1 MKLSYLLK
9 TDWRL
14 QELVVAQSQNL
25 KDGEAL
31 FTYQLMGAIC
41 FKVVRNRKKFR
52 RLYRP
57 FNPVFLTSTR
67 LTELEQVEIIGQII
81 AEMNRETA
89 VEHTVKFD
97 RELSKN

>member
-1 MKLSYLLK
+1 MKLSHLLK

-25 KDGEAL
+25 KEGEAL

-41 FKVVRNRKKFR
+41 FKVVKNRKKFR

-67 LTELEQVEIIGQII
+67 LTELEQVEIIGRVI
-81 AEMNRETA
+81 ESLNRENV

>member
-1 MKLSYLLK
+1 MKLSYILQK
-9 TDWRL
+9 DWRL

-25 KDGEAL
+25 KEGEAL

-41 FKVVRNRKKFR
+41 FKIVRNRKKFR

-57 FNPVFLTSTR
+57 FNPVFLTSVK

-81 AEMNRETA
+81 AEMNREA
-89 VEHTVKFD
+89 VLQHTVKFD